1 MSSQRSASQR
11 IYRRR
16 RAAALVLVGVLALVV
31 VLAFGLFGTQ
41 PRTTLQGDQLGP
53 DGAETAAEYRERA
66 EVSLAQADQPAYALV
81 GFREPLGPQEV
92 SDALIPIQRM
102 DAIVIGLAAPIA
114 VPEPVAGAERADVI
128 NTVLARV
135 ADQARDMGE
144 EAPAKVDA
152 VVVYS
157 GGNQLRALASDPRV
171 DTVEVAPEDAA
182 WGSFGVR
189 PPANIGQTE
198 NRENS

>member
-1 MSSQRSASQR
+1 MSPQRSTRQR

-16 RAAALVLVGVLALVV
+16 RAAALVLLAVLALVV
-31 VLAFGLFGTQ
+31 IVLFGLLGTQ
-41 PRTTLQGDQLGP
+41 PRSALQGDQLGP

-66 EVSLAQADQPAYALV
+66 EASLAQADKHAYALV
-81 GFREPLGPQEV
+81 AFNKPLSPHDV
-92 SDALIPIQRM
+92 SEALQPIERM

-128 NTVLARV
+128 DSVFARV
-135 ADQARDMGE
+135 AAQANDMGE
-144 EAPAKVDA
+144 EVPTRVDA

-157 GGNQLRALASDPRV
+157 AGTQLRALAADPRV
-171 DTVEVAPEDAA
+171 ETVEVAPDDAA

-189 PPANIGQTE
+189 PPANVGQ
-198 NRENS
+198 NENS

>member
-1 MSSQRSASQR
+1 MSTQRSTRQR

-16 RAAALVLVGVLALVV
+16 RAAALVLLAVLAMVV

-41 PRTTLQGDQLGP
+41 PRTAMQGDQLGP
-53 DGAETAAEYRERA
+53 DGTETAAEYRERA
-66 EVSLAQADQPAYALV
+66 EASLAQADDPAYALV
-81 GFREPLGPQEV
+81 GFREPLSPQDV
-92 SDALIPIQRM
+92 SDALQPIQRM

-128 NTVLARV
+128 DAVLDRV
-135 ADQARDMGE
+135 DEQAREIGE
-144 EAPAKVDA
+144 EAPVKVDA
-152 VVVYS
+152 VVVHS
-157 GGNQLRALASDPRV
+157 GGSQLRSLASDPRV

-189 PPANIGQTE
+189 PPANVRQNET
-198 NRENS
+198 N

>member
-1 MSSQRSASQR
+1 MSPQRSTSQR

-16 RAAALVLVGVLALVV
+16 RVAALMLLGVLALVV
-31 VLAFGLFGTQ
+31 VLAFGLLGTQ
-41 PRTTLQGDQLGP
+41 PRTALQGDQLGP
-53 DGAETAAEYRERA
+53 DGTETAAEYRERA
-66 EVSLAQADQPAYALV
+66 EASLAQADEPAYALV
-81 GFREPLGPQEV
+81 GFSEPLSAQEV
-92 SDALIPIQRM
+92 SDALRPIQRM

-114 VPEPVAGAERADVI
+114 VPEPVTGATRADVI
-128 NTVLARV
+128 DTVLFRV
-135 ADQARDMGE
+135 ADHAGDMGE

-157 GGNQLRALASDPRV
+157 GGSQLRALASDPRV

-189 PPANIGQTE
+189 PPTNVGQNE
-198 NRENS
+198 NR

>member
-1 MSSQRSASQR
+1 MSPQRSTRQR

-16 RAAALVLVGVLALVV
+16 RAAALVLLAVVAFLVI
-31 VLAFGLFGTQ
+31 LAFGLLGTQ
-41 PRTTLQGDQLGP
+41 PRPALQGDQLGP

-66 EVSLAQADQPAYALV
+66 EASLAQADKPAYALV
-81 GFREPLGPQEV
+81 GFNKPLSPHDV
-92 SDALIPIQRM
+92 SEALQPIQRM

-128 NTVLARV
+128 DSVFARV
-135 ADQARDMGE
+135 AEQANGLGE
-144 EAPAKVDA
+144 EAPTKVDA

-157 GGNQLRALASDPRV
+157 GGSQLRALASDPRV
-171 DTVEVAPEDAA
+171 DTVEAAPEDAA

-189 PPANIGQTE
+189 PPANVGQ
-198 NRENS
+198 NENS

>member
-1 MSSQRSASQR
+1 MSPQRSTRQR

-16 RAAALVLVGVLALVV
+16 QAAALVLLAVLALVV

-41 PRTTLQGDQLGP
+41 PRTALQGDQLGP

-66 EVSLAQADQPAYALV
+66 EASLAQAEEPAYALV
-81 GFREPLGPQEV
+81 GFHDPLSPQDV
-92 SDALIPIQRM
+92 SDALQPVERM

-114 VPEPVAGAERADVI
+114 VPEPVAGATRAEVI
-128 NTVLARV
+128 DSVLARV
-135 ADQARDMGE
+135 ADHARGMGE
-144 EAPAKVDA
+144 EAPAEVDA

-157 GGNQLRALASDPRV
+157 GGSQLRALASDPRV

-189 PPANIGQTE
+189 PPANVGQNE
-198 NRENS
+198 NR